1 VIQIAAQQRI
11 YLAVEPVDFR
21 KGLDALAAVCRLK
34 LERDPPSGAVI
45 VFTNRS
51 RTSIRLLCYDG
62 QGSWLCLKRLS
73 RGRFQWWPEGRG
85 TAVEVLAARQRQVL
99 LWNGN
104 PEQAGRAPLWRPLT
118 G

>member
-1 VIQIAAQQRI
+1 MLQISAQQRI

-21 KGLDALAAVCRLK
+21 KGLDALAAVCRLR
-34 LERDPPSGAVI
+34 LEQDPLSGAVI

-51 RTSIRLLCYDG
+51 RTSIRVLHYDG

-85 TAVEVLAARQRQVL
+85 AAVEVLAARQLQVL

-104 PEQAGRAPLWRPLT
+104 PEQARMAPLWRPLT
-118 G
+118 R

>member
-1 VIQIAAQQRI
+1 MLQISAQQRI

-21 KGLDALAAVCRLK
+21 KGLDALAAVCRLR
-34 LERDPPSGAVI
+34 LEQDPMSGAVI

-51 RTSIRLLCYDG
+51 RTAIRVLHYDG

-73 RGRFQWWPEGRG
+73 RGKFEWWPEDRG
-85 TAVEVLAARQRQVL
+85 TSVEMLAARQLHIL

-104 PEQAGRAPLWRPLT
+104 PEQTAMAPLWRPLT
-118 G
+118 R

>member
-1 VIQIAAQQRI
+1 VIQISAQQRI

-21 KGLDALAAVCRLK
+21 KGLDALAAVCRLR
-34 LERDPPSGAVI
+34 LEQDPLSGAVI

-51 RTSIRLLCYDG
+51 RTSIRLLGYDG

-73 RGRFQWWPEGRG
+73 RGRFEWWPEGRG
-85 TAVEVLAARQRQVL
+85 TAVEVLAARQLQVL

-104 PEQAGRAPLWRPLT
+104 PEQAAMAPLWRPVA